1 MTDHTAHN
9 DEAHDPAPGQNH
21 DRASGHAHDHDLD
34 DSPPSA
40 DEALALIR
48 AQQTALE
55 RDQLSGIPWIL
66 GVWGVAWSVGFL
78 ALWSGYEGGNP
89 WFRLPLGLAA
99 AIFGLLLIGSIIISA
114 VIGMR
119 LNRGVRGPSN
129 FSGAVYGIAWP
140 VVSLG
145 AYLIGVALALNGM
158 DSTLQTLYFPAI
170 YALVA
175 GAMYLMGAALWRSID
190 QLVLGA
196 VIIVAG
202 TVAPFFGAPT
212 NNLVMAV
219 LGGGAFLIAALVMH
233 LGLKKGRS

>member
-1 MTDHTAHN
+1 MTIT
-9 DEAHDPAPGQNH
+9 PTP
-21 DRASGHAHDHDLD
+21 LD
-34 DSPPSA
+34 DDAPPSA

-48 AQQTALE
+48 EQQSALE

-66 GVWGVAWSVGFL
+66 AVWGVAWTVGFL
-78 ALWSGYEGGNP
+78 ALWSGYDGGNP

-99 AIFGLLLIGSIIISA
+99 TIFGLLLLGSIIISA

-145 AYLIGVALALNGM
+145 AYLIGVALAVNGM
-158 DSTLQTLYFPAI
+158 DSTLQSLYFPAI

-175 GAMYLMGAALWRSID
+175 GVMYLMGAALWRSID

-202 TVAPFFGAPT
+202 TIAPFFGAPT

-219 LGGGAFLIAALVMH
+219 LGGGSFLIAAAVMQ
-233 LGLKKGRS
+233 LGLKRGRA

>member
-1 MTDHTAHN
+1 MTENRTT
-9 DEAHDPAPGQNH
+9 PG
-21 DRASGHAHDHDLD
+21 LD
-34 DSPPSA
+34 DAPPSP

-48 AQQTALE
+48 DQQSALE

-99 AIFGLLLIGSIIISA
+99 TIFGVLLLGSIVISA

-140 VVSLG
+140 IVSLG

-158 DSTLQTLYFPAI
+158 DSTLQSLYFPAI

-175 GAMYLMGAALWRSID
+175 GVMYLMGAALWRSID

-202 TVAPFFGAPT
+202 TAAPFFGAPT

-219 LGGGAFLIAALVMH
+219 LGGGAFLIAAIVMRVS
-233 LGLKKGRS
+233 LRRAAR

>member
-1 MTDHTAHN
+1 MTEKHTT
-9 DEAHDPAPGQNH
+9 PG
-21 DRASGHAHDHDLD
+21 LD
-34 DSPPSA
+34 DAPPSP

-48 AQQTALE
+48 DQQSALE

-99 AIFGLLLIGSIIISA
+99 IIFGVLLLGSIVISA

-140 VVSLG
+140 IVSLG

-158 DSTLQTLYFPAI
+158 DSTLQSLYFPAI

-175 GAMYLMGAALWRSID
+175 GVMYLMGAALWRSID

-202 TVAPFFGAPT
+202 TAAPFFGAPT

-219 LGGGAFLIAALVMH
+219 LGGGAFLIAAIVMRVS
-233 LGLKKGRS
+233 LRRAAR

>member
-1 MTDHTAHN
+1 MTDRADHP
-9 DEAHDPAPGQNH
+9 EAADYDDAP
-21 DRASGHAHDHDLD
+21 
-34 DSPPSA
+34 PTA

-48 AQQTALE
+48 EQQSALE
-55 RDQLSGIPWIL
+55 REQLSGIPWIL
-66 GVWGVAWSVGFL
+66 GVWGVAWTIGFL

-89 WFRLPLGLAA
+89 WFRLPIGIAA
-99 AIFGLLLIGSIIISA
+99 AIFGVLLIGSIIVSA

-158 DSTLQTLYFPAI
+158 DSTLQSLYFPAI

-175 GAMYLMGAALWRSID
+175 GVMYLMGAALWRSID

-219 LGGGAFLIAALVMH
+219 LGGGSFLVAALVMQVS
-233 LGLKKGRS
+233 LNRGRS

>member
-1 MTDHTAHN
+1 MTTNSTPPVD
-9 DEAHDPAPGQNH
+9 DEPLQ
-21 DRASGHAHDHDLD
+21 
-34 DSPPSA
+34 SP
-40 DEALALIR
+40 DEALALLR
-48 AQQTALE
+48 VQQAALE
-55 RDQLSGIPWIL
+55 RDQLSGVPWIL
-66 GVWGVAWSVGFL
+66 GVWGVAWTLGFL
-78 ALWSGYEGGNP
+78 ALWSGYAGGNP
-89 WFRLPLGLAA
+89 WFQIPLSVAGIL
-99 AIFGLLLIGSIIISA
+99 FGVLLISSIVVSA

-119 LNRGVRGPSN
+119 MNRGVRGPSN

-145 AYLIGVALALNGM
+145 AYLIGVALALAGM
-158 DSTLQTLYFPAI
+158 DSMLQSLFFPAI

-219 LGGGAFLIAALVMH
+219 LGGGAFLVAAVVMRAS
-233 LGLKKGRS
+233 LSRRDR

>member
-1 MTDHTAHN
+1 MSN
-9 DEAHDPAPGQNH
+9 EP
-21 DRASGHAHDHDLD
+21 SSFDHDEPL
-34 DSPPSA
+34 STA

-48 AQQTALE
+48 RQQSALE

-66 GVWGVAWSVGFL
+66 AVWGVAWTVGFL

-89 WFRLPLGLAA
+89 WFQLPLAVAGTV
-99 AIFGLLLIGSIIISA
+99 FGILLIGSIAISA

-145 AYLIGVALALNGM
+145 AYLIGVALAVNGM
-158 DSTLQTLYFPAI
+158 DRELQSLFFPAI

-175 GAMYLMGAALWRSID
+175 GAMYLMGAALWRSVD

-202 TVAPFFGAPT
+202 TAAPFFGAPT
-212 NNLVMAV
+212 NNLVMAL
-219 LGGGAFLIAALVMH
+219 LGGGSFLIAALVMQ
-233 LGLKKGRS
+233 LSLRRGRP

>member
-1 MTDHTAHN
+1 MSN
-9 DEAHDPAPGQNH
+9 EP
-21 DRASGHAHDHDLD
+21 SSFDHDEPL
-34 DSPPSA
+34 STA

-48 AQQTALE
+48 RQQSALE

-66 GVWGVAWSVGFL
+66 AVWGVAWTVGFL

-89 WFRLPLGLAA
+89 WFQLPLAVAGTV
-99 AIFGLLLIGSIIISA
+99 FGVLILGSIVISA

-145 AYLIGVALALNGM
+145 AYLIGVALAVNGM
-158 DSTLQTLYFPAI
+158 DRELQSLFFPAI

-175 GAMYLMGAALWRSID
+175 GAMYLMGAALWRSVD

-212 NNLVMAV
+212 NNLVMAL
-219 LGGGAFLIAALVMH
+219 LGGGSFLIAALVMQ
-233 LGLKKGRS
+233 LGLRRGRP